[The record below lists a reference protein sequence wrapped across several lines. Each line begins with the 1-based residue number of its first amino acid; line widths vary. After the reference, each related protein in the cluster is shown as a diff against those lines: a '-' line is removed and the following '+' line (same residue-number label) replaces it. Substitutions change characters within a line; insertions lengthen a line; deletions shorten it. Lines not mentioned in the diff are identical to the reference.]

1 MHDNNIYYY
10 KNVNK
15 EQVKMWHIFQLYL
28 ADKDSLPIVG
38 VRKSKPHIECVV

>member
-1 MHDNNIYYY
+1 MHDYNIYYY

-28 ADKDSLPIVG
+28 AENKNGAKYPVFI
-38 VRKSKPHIECVV
+38 I